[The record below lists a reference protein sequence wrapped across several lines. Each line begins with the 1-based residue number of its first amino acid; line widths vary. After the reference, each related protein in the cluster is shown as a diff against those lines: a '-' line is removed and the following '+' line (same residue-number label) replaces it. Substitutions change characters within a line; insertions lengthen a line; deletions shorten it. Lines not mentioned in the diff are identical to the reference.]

1 MRFIGIFPEVP
12 EVGIRGQRSAP
23 QDFPG
28 CPSSLE
34 MSGFLPPRLTTVRA
48 NLDVMVTCL
57 AVVLLFSKRV
67 LATHSVCLYT
77 APEPTPVSDLVSRN
91 ARLLD
96 YHLPASDSSSS
107 TEMNLNS
114 ILADTSCDVEALSV
128 TSAQPRA
135 DFWCD

>member
-23 QDFPG
+23 QDFLG

-57 AVVLLFSKRV
+57 AVALLFSKMV

-77 APEPTPVSDLVSRN
+77 APEPTPVSDLVSPD
-91 ARLLD
+91 ARSHDSYRLTASESLSTGIEPSSESWRTNLAMRRLSAS
-96 YHLPASDSSSS
+96 HLRSHVQ
-107 TEMNLNS
+107 TF
-114 ILADTSCDVEALSV
+114 V
-128 TSAQPRA
+128 
-135 DFWCD
+135 